1 VYQQQPETAREDQM
15 SQTHASTPTAR
26 ALWVNHLLAHAGEYG
41 VVSQL
46 SREIGV
52 SRQTLYTWSERGF
65 AALAA
70 AFTPAPAES
79 AVAPALERAI
89 LTCLVDGWGEGLL
102 RRVAK
107 GVRT

>member
-1 VYQQQPETAREDQM
+1 V
-15 SQTHASTPTAR
+15 
-26 ALWVNHLLAHAGEYG
+26 AHAGEDG

-65 AALAA
+65 AALVA
-70 AFTPAPAES
+70 AFTPAPTES
-79 AVAPALERAI
+79 VVTPALERAI
-89 LTCLVDGWGEGLL
+89 LTCLVEGWGEGLL
-102 RRVAK
+102 RRAAK